1 MKPNDDGDSYQ
12 AFRARWLQR
21 RDDARGLYSDEE
33 ISHLI
38 EVLLDEV
45 EAMRLDELRED
56 VDLPTA
62 ARLSGYHEST
72 LSRMVERGELTNTG
86 GYGRPRFRVVD
97 LPYKAGRAQMA
108 ALRCRVL
115 GDQAP
120 AVVPTAP
127 RVGES
132 VLALVDD

>member
-1 MKPNDDGDSYQ
+1 MKPNDDGDSYE

-33 ISHLI
+33 TSHLI

-45 EAMRLDELRED
+45 EAMRLDELREE

-62 ARLSGYHEST
+62 AGLSGYHEST
-72 LSRMVERGELTNTG
+72 LSRMVERGELTNV
-86 GYGRPRFRVVD
+86 GRPGRPQFRLAD
-97 LPYKAGRAQMA
+97 LPYKPGLAQMA

-115 GDQAP
+115 GDQPP
-120 AVVPTAP
+120 AVVPPAP

-132 VLALVDD
+132 RLALLED